1 MVAERLLKEEYKT
14 PWAQVRGVFLC
25 ENVAVSYAP
34 IMDYGA
40 VEYRPYD
47 DRSAST
53 DIVLL

>member
-1 MVAERLLKEEYKT
+1 MSIKLLIEYET
-14 PWAQVRGVFLC
+14 PRAMVRGVFLC

-47 DRSAST
+47 DQGSY
-53 DIVLL
+53 DGDVMVL